1 MENLNFTRE
10 FPASADIVFG
20 WHERPG
26 AFGRLNPP
34 WAPVRVVRQDP
45 GIRDGARVSL
55 RVPFGPISIPW
66 DLEHRGYVQGR
77 EFSDV
82 QIRGPFK
89 SWTHRHVIEPKGS
102 DLSVLHDRIEYQLP
116 FNTISR
122 LGRQI
127 LVEDELARVF
137 RYRHSILENDLKL
150 ILKYPSVRP
159 LRILISGASGLVGS
173 ALVAFLGVAGHE
185 VWRLVRRT
193 PRIEKN
199 EIFWDPEKG
208 ELAAESLEGFDAVI
222 HLSGENVAGSRWSED
237 VKKRIYDS
245 RIETTKFLNLLL
257 SKLTKPPKTFICASA
272 IGYYGSAGETVCD
285 ESSPLGSGF
294 LCEVAKGWE
303 TAALKADNFG
313 ARTVL
318 LRIGI
323 ILSPQGGALSKM
335 LLPFLSGAGGTVGD
349 GMQYMS
355 WIGIDDVIG
364 AIYHSLMNDKVNGP
378 VNLVAPRPVNN
389 LQFTKTLGAV
399 LRRPTIFPLPKQ
411 IIRTIFGEMGETLLL
426 GSTRVIP
433 RKLEDTGYSFLYPEL
448 KDALAHQL
456 GRVK

>member
-1 MENLNFTRE
+1 MENFNFTGE
-10 FPASADIVFG
+10 FPASADVVFG

-26 AFGRLNPP
+26 AFERLNPP
-34 WAPVRVVRQDP
+34 WAPVRIVKKDA

-55 RVPFGPISIPW
+55 RVPFGPIGIPW

-82 QIRGPFK
+82 QIRGPFR
-89 SWTHRHVIEPKGS
+89 SWKHRHIIEPKGAE
-102 DLSVLHDRIEYQLP
+102 LSVLHDKIEYQLP
-116 FNTISR
+116 FNAISR
-122 LGRQI
+122 IGKRL
-127 LVEDELARVF
+127 LVEHELERVF
-137 RYRHSILENDLKL
+137 RYRHSILANDLKL
-150 ILKYPSVRP
+150 ILKYPSSRP
-159 LRILISGASGLVGS
+159 LKILISGASGLVGS
-173 ALVAFLGVAGHE
+173 ALVAFLGVAGHQ
-185 VWRLVRRT
+185 VWRLVRRAA
-193 PRIEKN
+193 RIERN

-208 ELAAESLEGFDAVI
+208 VLTAESLEGFDAVI
-222 HLSGENVAGSRWSED
+222 HLSGENVAGSRWSEG
-237 VKKRIYDS
+237 VKKRIHDS
-245 RIETTKFLNLLL
+245 RIDTTQFLNSQL
-257 SKLTKPPKTFICASA
+257 SRLKAPPKTFICASA
-272 IGYYGSAGETVCD
+272 IGYYGSAGEIVCD

-294 LCEVAKGWE
+294 LCEVADGWE
-303 TAALKADNFG
+303 KAASKANDFG

-335 LLPFLSGAGGTVGD
+335 LLPFLAGAGGIVGD

-364 AIYHSLMNDKVNGP
+364 AIYHSLMRDDVIGP

-399 LRRPTIFPLPKQ
+399 LRRPTLFPLPKQ

-456 GRVK
+456 GRAK